1 MNTNFLNG
9 ILPSASLSHTYTH
22 THTHIHIHTS
32 DNKPI
37 LTPEWL
43 LVNQRCGQASGCQK
57 EVRGR
62 QMEGMTSSP
71 GTRTHPSC
79 WLSVSSSPLL
89 LLSLLSLRK
98 VGSHIHGS

>member
-9 ILPSASLSHTYTH
+9 ILPSSSLSHTH
-22 THTHIHIHTS
+22 THTHTS

-43 LVNQRCGQASGCQK
+43 LVNQRCGLASGCQK

-62 QMEGMTSSP
+62 KMEGMMFSSWAP
-71 GTRTHPSC
+71 GSAF
-79 WLSVSSSPLL
+79 LL
-89 LLSLLSLRK
+89 VLRLLSLLSLRE
-98 VGSHIHGS
+98 VGSHVQGS